1 MTLTQL
7 IKELQEMQEW
17 TDEVQIG
24 DGSFYLHDIEGLEI
38 NTYEGQPLGVI
49 IRLKKGLDETRRKT
63 I

>member
-17 TDEVQIG
+17 TDEVYIG
-24 DGSFYLHDIEGLEI
+24 DGSFYLHDIEGLEM

-49 IRLKKGLDETRRKT
+49 IRMKKE
-63 I
+63 

>member
-24 DGSFYLHDIEGLEI
+24 DGSFYLQDIEGLEM
-38 NTYEGQPLGVI
+38 NTYEG
-49 IRLKKGLDETRRKT
+49 
-63 I
+63 